1 MYTLAKSYIYSTH
14 SSSCCCSLCV
24 VAFTQIQIHFGGESK
39 DKPFETTHTQGF
51 RPEVA
56 YITYC
61 ITLYRA
67 SG

>member
-39 DKPFETTHTQGF
+39 DKPFETTHRVFG
-51 RPEVA
+51 RKSR
-56 YITYC
+56 ITYC